1 MLGCCVILRK
11 STEFLKNEAASMATQ
26 VVVFSVLLFG
36 TSGVVIDFGRVYS
49 EHSRMQAFTD
59 QAALAAA
66 AELDGASDAI
76 ERAVDSVFAG
86 GLAPRAATFSEGDG
100 AEFGVSHL
108 FFLSDLSEDSGAQ
121 YNLAADIG
129 GPDLLHTAFANGGSS
144 GMDAVAASAS
154 ARFVV
159 AVAEERSVRNTLM
172 RLINSAGSETVRE
185 TNVVRTVA
193 AATRKRL
200 ACGPLSNLVVCNPW
214 EGSEG
219 VSFEEAT
226 RDPANV
232 GIQFRHVADGQ
243 MDSDGGLTLPNSLAR
258 RLALNGPAAVRA
270 ICSDPLTMPGADP
283 AMTAEEAAT
292 AFAICMMASAR
303 EEEFCVG
310 EEIAFVAASPEEVT
324 TALNTAFDMWDE
336 PISGVLDWDRD
347 AEGEHSQ
354 LVDSDGNSL
363 FNPGTAHPLRD
374 ESVLFQ
380 PDLNILKGRVWHEPH
395 AIANATLGV
404 PASSRLNHNF
414 ILQIDDYHLRRNP
427 CLRNGLASNCF
438 DDGSGEVLDYVS
450 RRTEYPNVA
459 NFYTSYFPNR
469 FFFGDIG
476 VPAYDLPPF
485 ETNTF
490 YQAYLLER
498 EDWLHSRS
506 TGESFAEAGED
517 GSLDTHLGP
526 PDESVAQVQT
536 RRAYD
541 EVGTPLDVNGDG
553 ILNSLDAEPAYSN
566 FTYNPP
572 YSPIDRALERR
583 VMNATVVNCGAVSVE
598 DGVARAPVVGFA
610 EFFLLQPPE
619 ARCSEGSA
627 GGFQVGDG
635 IRDESE
641 EELENC
647 LNRDLATSTIYTEF
661 IGQSEM
667 TETVYAV
674 LVR

>member
-1 MLGCCVILRK
+1 
-11 STEFLKNEAASMATQ
+11 MATQ

-86 GLAPRAATFSEGDG
+86 GLAPKAATFSEGEG
-100 AEFGVSHL
+100 AEFGISHL

-144 GMDAVAASAS
+144 GMDAAIASGS

-159 AVAEERSVRNTLM
+159 AVAEERSVRNSLM

-185 TNVVRTVA
+185 TNLVRTVA

-200 ACGPLSNLVVCNPW
+200 SCGPLSNLIVCNPW
-214 EGSEG
+214 EGAEG

-243 MDSDGGLTLPNSLAR
+243 MDSDGALTLPNSLAR

-283 AMTAEEAAT
+283 SMTAEEAAT

-310 EEIAFVAASPEEVT
+310 EEVAFVAASPEEVT

-336 PISGVLDWDRD
+336 PISGVLEWDLD

-354 LVDSDGNSL
+354 LVDSAGNSL

-374 ESVLFQ
+374 ESLLFQ
-380 PDLNILKGRVWHEPH
+380 PDLDILKGRIWDEPT
-395 AIANATLGV
+395 AIANAAFGI
-404 PASSRLNHNF
+404 PASSRLNHPKIAQF
-414 ILQIDDYHLRRNP
+414 DDYNLRLNP
-427 CLRNGLASNCF
+427 CFRSGLASNCL
-438 DDGSGEVLDYVS
+438 DDGTGEIFNYIAQPTNYS
-450 RRTEYPNVA
+450 NVA

-469 FFFGDIG
+469 FFRDFE
-476 VPAYDLPPF
+476 LPPF
-485 ETNTF
+485 ETTTF
-490 YQAYLLER
+490 YDAYLVER
-498 EDWLHSRS
+498 EEWLHSRDTYTLP
-506 TGESFAEAGED
+506 TGITVLAGQSLAEAGED
-517 GSLDTHLGP
+517 GSLDTHLGA
-526 PDESVAQVQT
+526 PDEIVAQIQT

-541 EVGTPLDVNGDG
+541 EDGNPIDVNGDG
-553 ILNSLDAEPAYSN
+553 LVNALDVEPAYSN

-572 YSPIDRALERR
+572 LSPIDRSLERR
-583 VMNATVVNCGAVSVE
+583 VMNATVVNCGAAEVGD
-598 DGVARAPVVGFA
+598 DGVARAPVVGFT
-610 EFFLLQPPE
+610 ELFLLQPPVP
-619 ARCSEGSA
+619 ACA
-627 GGFQVGDG
+627 DG
-635 IRDESE
+635 T
-641 EELENC
+641 ENC
-647 LNRDLATSTIYTEF
+647 LNRDLVTSTVYSEF
-661 IGQSEM
+661 IGQSDM
-667 TETVYAV
+667 TDTVYAV

>member
-1 MLGCCVILRK
+1 
-11 STEFLKNEAASMATQ
+11 MATQ

-66 AELDGASDAI
+66 AELDGATDAI
-76 ERAVDSVFAG
+76 ERAIDSVFAG
-86 GLAPRAATFSEGDG
+86 GLAPKAATFSEGEG
-100 AEFGVSHL
+100 AEFGISHL

-144 GMDAVAASAS
+144 GLDAAAASPS

-172 RLINSAGSETVRE
+172 RLINSAGAETVRE

-200 ACGPLSNLVVCNPW
+200 SCGPLSNLIVCNPW

-243 MDSDGGLTLPNSLAR
+243 MDTDGALTFPNSLAR

-270 ICSDPLTMPGADP
+270 ICSDPLSMPGADP
-283 AMTAEEAAT
+283 SMTAEEAAT

-310 EEIAFVAASPEEVT
+310 EEVAYVAASPEEVT

-336 PISGVLDWDRD
+336 PISGVLEWDLD

-354 LVDSDGNSL
+354 LVDSGGNSV

-374 ESVLFQ
+374 ESLLFQ
-380 PDLNILKGRVWHEPH
+380 PDLNILKGRIWDEPT
-395 AIANATLGV
+395 AIANAAFGI
-404 PASSRLNHNF
+404 PAASRLNHPK
-414 ILQIDDYHLRRNP
+414 IAQYDDYRLRLNP
-427 CLRNGLASNCF
+427 CFRSGLASNCL
-438 DDGSGEVLDYVS
+438 DDGSGEIFDYIAQPTS
-450 RRTEYPNVA
+450 YSNVA
-459 NFYTSYFPNR
+459 NFYTSYYPNR
-469 FFFGDIG
+469 FFRDFE
-476 VPAYDLPPF
+476 LPPF
-485 ETNTF
+485 ETTTF
-490 YQAYLLER
+490 YEAYLLER
-498 EDWLHSRS
+498 EDWLHSRDTYTLS
-506 TGESFAEAGED
+506 TGITVLAGQSLAEAGED
-517 GSLDTHLGP
+517 GSLDTHLGA
-526 PDESVAQVQT
+526 PDEFVAQIQT

-541 EVGTPLDVNGDG
+541 EDGNPIDVNGDG
-553 ILNSLDAEPAYSN
+553 LVNALDVEPAYSN

-572 YSPIDRALERR
+572 LSPIDRSLERR
-583 VMNATVVNCGAVSVE
+583 VMNATVVNCGAAEVGD
-598 DGVARAPVVGFA
+598 DGVARAPVVGFT
-610 EFFLLQPPE
+610 ELFLLQPPVP
-619 ARCSEGSA
+619 ACA
-627 GGFQVGDG
+627 DG
-635 IRDESE
+635 T
-641 EELENC
+641 ENC
-647 LNRDLATSTIYTEF
+647 LNRDLVTSTIYSEF

-667 TETVYAV
+667 TDTVYAV

>member
-1 MLGCCVILRK
+1 
-11 STEFLKNEAASMATQ
+11 MATQ

-86 GLAPRAATFSEGDG
+86 GLAPKAAAFSEGDG
-100 AEFGVSHL
+100 AEFGISHL
-108 FFLSDLSEDSGAQ
+108 FFLSDLSDDSGAQ

-144 GMDAVAASAS
+144 GMEDAAASAS

-159 AVAEERSVRNTLM
+159 AVAEERSVRNSLM
-172 RLINSAGSETVRE
+172 RLINSAGSDTVRE

-200 ACGPLSNLVVCNPW
+200 ACGALSNLVVCNPW
-214 EGSEG
+214 EGTEG
-219 VSFEEAT
+219 GSFEEAT

-243 MDSDGGLTLPNSLAR
+243 MDLDGALTRPNSLAR

-270 ICSDPLTMPGADP
+270 ICSDPLTLPGADP

-303 EEEFCVG
+303 EEEFCIG
-310 EEIAFVAASPEEVT
+310 EDVAFVAASPEEVT
-324 TALNTAFDMWDE
+324 TALGTAFDMWDE
-336 PISGVLDWDRD
+336 PISGVLDWDLD

-374 ESVLFQ
+374 ESILFQ
-380 PDLNILKGRVWHEPH
+380 PDLDILKGRIWDEPT
-395 AIANATLGV
+395 AIANAAFGI
-404 PASSRLNHNF
+404 PASSRLNHPK
-414 ILQIDDYHLRRNP
+414 IAQYDDYNLRLNP
-427 CLRNGLASNCF
+427 CFRSGLASNCL
-438 DDGSGEVLDYVS
+438 DDGTGEIFDYVAQPTTYS
-450 RRTEYPNVA
+450 NVA

-469 FFFGDIG
+469 FFRDFE
-476 VPAYDLPPF
+476 LPPF
-485 ETNTF
+485 ETTTF
-490 YQAYLLER
+490 YDAYLLER
-498 EDWLHSRS
+498 EDWLHSRDTYTLP
-506 TGESFAEAGED
+506 TGITVLAGQSLAEAGED
-517 GSLDTHLGP
+517 GSLDTHLGA
-526 PDESVAQVQT
+526 PDEFVAQIQT

-541 EVGTPLDVNGDG
+541 ADGNPIDVNEDGLVNALDV
-553 ILNSLDAEPAYSN
+553 EPAYSN

-572 YSPIDRALERR
+572 LSPIDRSLERR
-583 VMNATVVNCGAVSVE
+583 VMNATVVNCGAAQVGD

-610 EFFLLQPPE
+610 ELFLLQPPVP
-619 ARCSEGSA
+619 ACADGS
-627 GGFQVGDG
+627 
-635 IRDESE
+635 
-641 EELENC
+641 ENC
-647 LNRDLATSTIYTEF
+647 LNRDLVSSTIYSEF